1 MAVKKLKDFLDRN
14 GVEYISIRHSPAY
27 TAQKIA
33 ALAHVKGRNL
43 AKAVMV
49 KLDGRMVM
57 AVLPSKY
64 RVDLDRLREAAG
76 AGNAELAREAEFAH
90 LFPNCDTGA
99 EPPFGN
105 LWKLPV
111 YVDRTLTAD
120 AEIAFNAGSHSELLQ
135 LSYADYAR
143 LVEPTVLDFSRPER

>member
-14 GVEYISIRHSPAY
+14 GVEYISIQHSPAY

-43 AKAVMV
+43 AKPVMV
-49 KLDGRMVM
+49 RLDGRMVM

-64 RVDLDRLREAAG
+64 RVDLDLLREATRAG
-76 AGNAELAREAEFAH
+76 KAELARETEFSH

-105 LWKLPV
+105 LWNLPV
-111 YVDRTLTAD
+111 YVDKTLAED
-120 AEIAFNAGSHSELLQ
+120 KEIAFNAGSHSELVQ
-135 LSYADYAR
+135 LSYEDYAR
-143 LVEPTVLDFSRPER
+143 LVEPKVLSFSRPER

>member
-14 GVEYISIRHSPAY
+14 GVEYVTIRHSPAY
-27 TAQKIA
+27 TSQKIA

-43 AKAVMV
+43 AKPVMV
-49 KLDGRMVM
+49 RVDGRMAM
-57 AVLPSKY
+57 AVLPAKY
-64 RVDLDRLREAAG
+64 RVDLELLQRETGAA
-76 AGNAELAREAEFAH
+76 AVELARETDFAG

-111 YVDRTLTAD
+111 YVDRTLAD
-120 AEIAFNAGSHSELLQ
+120 DEQIAFNAGTHAELMQ
-135 LSYADYAR
+135 LAYSDYER
-143 LVEPTVLDFSRPER
+143 LVHPTVLAFSRLEH

>member
-14 GVEYISIRHSPAY
+14 GVEYIAIKHSPAY

-33 ALAHVKGRNL
+33 ALAHVKGRFL
-43 AKAVMV
+43 AKPVMV

-64 RVDLDRLREAAG
+64 RVDLEALRDATRAG
-76 AGNAELAREAEFAH
+76 QAELAHESEFAH

-105 LWKLPV
+105 LWNMPV
-111 YVDRTLTAD
+111 YVDRTLTQD
-120 AEIAFNAGSHSELLQ
+120 ETIAFSAGSHSELLQ
-135 LSYADYAR
+135 LSYTDYAR
-143 LVEPTVLDFSRPER
+143 LVEPEVLSFSQPER

>member
-14 GVEYISIRHSPAY
+14 GAEYISIKHSPAY

-43 AKAVMV
+43 AKPVMV

-64 RVDLDRLREAAG
+64 RVDLDLLREATRAG
-76 AGNAELAREAEFAH
+76 KAELARETEFSH

-105 LWKLPV
+105 LWKMPV
-111 YVDRTLTAD
+111 YVDRTLAED
-120 AEIAFNAGSHSELLQ
+120 KEIAFNAGSHSELVQ
-135 LSYADYAR
+135 LSYEDYAR
-143 LVEPTVLDFSRPER
+143 LVEPTVLSFSRPER

>member
-1 MAVKKLKDFLDRN
+1 MAVKKLKEFLDRN
-14 GVEYISIRHSPAY
+14 KVEYISIKHSPAY

-49 KLDGRMVM
+49 KLDGRMAM

-64 RVDLDRLREAAG
+64 RVDLDALRDATRSG
-76 AGNAELAREAEFAH
+76 KAELAHETEFSH

-105 LWKLPV
+105 LWNMPV
-111 YVDRTLTAD
+111 YVDRTLTGGT
-120 AEIAFNAGSHSELLQ
+120 EIAFNAGSHSELLQ

-143 LVEPTVLDFSRPER
+143 LVEPRVISFSRPER